1 MSTSSDQPHAL
12 TAQVERVLAAIRPSV
27 QADGGDLELVEIT
40 KAGEVRIRLLGACI
54 ECPSADM
61 TLKGGIEQN
70 LKTLI
75 PEVTSVVAVS

>member
-27 QADGGDLELVEIT
+27 QADGGDLELVDIT
-40 KAGEVRIRLLGACI
+40 EAGEVRIRLLGACI

-70 LKTLI
+70 LKALI
-75 PEVTSVVAVS
+75 PEVTSVIAIS